1 MTISIRLGAGAVDGA
16 GSSTT
21 TAGTNPAGTD
31 PTSVP
36 ARYALRQ
43 ANSSELDIPWRRAV
57 AEAWRQPAKLS
68 STLLR
73 LRRPTTSPAEFDHLE
88 LLNLRTISMPIHKDS
103 AHRPVRYRKAAF
115 TGGLQHTGNCTIIK

>member
-1 MTISIRLGAGAVDGA
+1 MSVRRDDLDPARRRRCRRA

-21 TAGTNPAGTD
+21 TAGTKPLGTA

-43 ANSSELDIPWRRAV
+43 ANSSELEIPWRRAV

-68 STLLR
+68 SMIRSFASL
-73 LRRPTTSPAEFDHLE
+73 
-88 LLNLRTISMPIHKDS
+88 
-103 AHRPVRYRKAAF
+103 V
-115 TGGLQHTGNCTIIK
+115 Q